1 MPIANIIG
9 LAIIGVLAL
18 TAMVMIIR
26 AKAWGEGYKEGWK
39 DADKLTAALVN
50 DILSRAGEMEEM
62 NDDRVDAA
70 PESGSEEN

>member
-1 MPIANIIG
+1 MPIVNIIC
-9 LAIIGVLAL
+9 LAIIGAWVL
-18 TAMVMIIR
+18 TAIVIVIR
-26 AKAWGEGYKEGWK
+26 LKAWDDGYKQGWK

-70 PESGSEEN
+70 PESGSEED